1 MKKVIESYRNFRIS
15 LKIIQ
20 KDESHRKFRNMK
32 KDIENYRNEDN
43 EEITHNTRIIKVIEN
58 HRT

>member
-20 KDESHRKFRNMK
+20 KDESQRKFRNMK